1 LVLIDTS
8 IAVALR
14 ENVQRVG
21 DHLAQLDRM
30 PSLSIVSVVELEG
43 GVVVAAEGLATRR
56 RLLDKIYASLEILPF
71 GEHEA
76 KAYRTIIA
84 ELGFSRRLIIDRMIA
99 AQAIEAAATLAT
111 LNARDFRDI
120 PGLTIEDWSK

>member
-1 LVLIDTS
+1 
-8 IAVALR
+8 
-14 ENVQRVG
+14 
-21 DHLAQLDRM
+21 M

-43 GVVVAAEGLATRR
+43 GVVVAAEGLAIRR